1 MKIEEVND
9 TTYHVTEVKEIVQ
22 ETLKDFKLNNNLLPI
37 LTIKVLQE
45 MVVYRIVD
53 LLIQQKLSFKGDYP
67 ILTVKIP
74 SKEMDQ
80 SPLEGQTGDIFLT
93 IAKLDAEE
101 QSYTYGI
108 LDN

>member
-1 MKIEEVND
+1 MKIQEVNA
-9 TTYHVTEVKEIVQ
+9 TTYHVSEVQDVVK
-22 ETLKDFKLNNNLLPI
+22 ETLKDFKLNENLLPI
-37 LTIKVLQE
+37 LSVKVLQE
-45 MVVYRIVD
+45 MVIYRIVD
-53 LLIQQKLSFKGDYP
+53 LLIQKKLPFKGDYP

-74 SKEMDQ
+74 AKELDQ

-93 IAKLDAEE
+93 LAKIDAEE